1 MTISRKASP
10 GGPSSESPWIMN
22 NTLAKTAAMTTE
34 AHRLMLCTLAIPS
47 EDDADCSRTSDS
59 SFSSW

>member
-1 MTISRKASP
+1 
-10 GGPSSESPWIMN
+10 MN

-47 EDDADCSRTSDS
+47 EDDADCSRTSNS